1 MMILTDEQ
9 RQRIAEE
16 EYEKHTVGSPVLI
29 DDDNSEFSIGYVSQ
43 IEDSI
48 SGFQAYV
55 VTDVKLP
62 PHPTKADY
70 AQVKHVTMLY
80 RGSTGPDQWQ
90 KHPVDVV
97 ADWVGNDLPMAM
109 RILYRTRHQLKGQL
123 SSERQQPLPIR
134 H

>member
-62 PHPTKADY
+62 LILPR
-70 AQVKHVTMLY
+70 QTML
-80 RGSTGPDQWQ
+80 RSSMSPCCTGALLAQTSGRNTQ
-90 KHPVDVV
+90 
-97 ADWVGNDLPMAM
+97 
-109 RILYRTRHQLKGQL
+109 
-123 SSERQQPLPIR
+123 
-134 H
+134 

>member
-1 MMILTDEQ
+1 MQVMTDEQ
-9 RQRIAEE
+9 RQRIAEREYE
-16 EYEKHTVGSPVLI
+16 EYKVGSPVI
-29 DDDNSEFSIGYVSQ
+29 VKDSNSKFFIGYVSQ

-109 RILYRTRHQLKGQL
+109 RILLPDQTPTKGTAQLRKAATFTK
-123 SSERQQPLPIR
+123 
-134 H
+134 